1 MPSSPRHRSISD
13 FAESPSPIS
22 HAESSPLATTDMRLN
37 DCNTDSGYCS
47 MGNNPQAQGQ
57 WSFGPPQGRML
68 CDVPRVSG
76 PQSDLVVPLPSPP
89 WATNFDFSPLNYFG
103 EWGLWWM
110 RFMVNEVYGEWGLWW
125 MRFMVNE
132 VYGACFILIGWRYVL
147 RTPECSWRLFLLAHL
162 KHPYM
167 KMQIMGKVCVM
178 SHCSST
184 WPPTRRTSM
193 TWSCRRRA
201 FHGTRVFW

>member
-1 MPSSPRHRSISD
+1 MVRHFAEFLQRELADKITRELKAHTIISDQLRHLVLRCLADTTEHYLNTRREIMPSSPRYRSISD

-103 EWGLWWM
+103 E
-110 RFMVNEVYGEWGLWW
+110 
-125 MRFMVNE
+125 
-132 VYGACFILIGWRYVL
+132 
-147 RTPECSWRLFLLAHL
+147 
-162 KHPYM
+162 
-167 KMQIMGKVCVM
+167 
-178 SHCSST
+178 
-184 WPPTRRTSM
+184 
-193 TWSCRRRA
+193 
-201 FHGTRVFW
+201 